1 MPSRRSVVSEVSF
14 FVDLALFNFQGMNT
28 HRRIHVAES
37 MEQFLDQYAQS
48 DWRTKYAIVG
58 EGILGSS

>member
-1 MPSRRSVVSEVSF
+1 
-14 FVDLALFNFQGMNT
+14 MNT

-37 MEQFLDQYAQS
+37 MEQFLDQFARS
-48 DWRTKYAIVG
+48 DWRSKYAIVG

>member
-1 MPSRRSVVSEVSF
+1 
-14 FVDLALFNFQGMNT
+14 MNT

-48 DWRTKYAIVG
+48 DWRSKYAIVG

>member
-1 MPSRRSVVSEVSF
+1 MLPRRSVVSEVAF
-14 FVDLALFNFQGMNT
+14 FVDLALLNFQGMNT
-28 HRRIHVAES
+28 HRRIQVAES

-48 DWRTKYAIVG
+48 DWRSKYAIVG